1 MELSQMNEFDIQEY
15 GLSDGD
21 IIEIEEVNNSLR
33 LHLTTNEIPYLEIT
47 KEDALDIAKHFGIIK
62 GDENE

>member
-1 MELSQMNEFDIQEY
+1 MNEFDIQEY